1 MKPKC
6 NPRIT
11 TACDVQVLKEAEKPA
26 CEPFSFCLPFGG
38 HVTWNGE
45 CISYKPG
52 TPPPDGT
59 YSRIIIADGCIV
71 GAEPYEAPIYNSE
84 PCAPIPNPCDC
95 QDGSGS
101 LPDPSV
107 QTGNLFTYDAAGRP
121 LVKVTIHPGD
131 GISVQGDGSTAN
143 PFIISA
149 KLDSGIGIQHFK
161 SGNDAITLTG
171 DGSQESPY
179 TITHKLGI
187 EQTVQGMKFDEYG
200 HLVEYNEPSTTGKVN
215 GVVGSD
221 GVDVTPELSTGIY
234 TVKLSDP
241 VESLAGEYRFGAFNV
256 TVDKKNRLQK
266 ITRELTAP
274 SGTYTFGD
282 YNVTV
287 NDYGDVT
294 AVSAI
299 PPVDTAGMVLVSA
312 TKYFPKS
319 GTGDMTRAMSIS
331 TLSDS
336 QLRIVYRSLKCPAE
350 LQLNIDGVLQTG
362 HPFSNAATSTAATTT
377 AFNGTWEFLTTSV
390 LAAGSHDL
398 QFVTTDEEGFADPA
412 LIDVWLTTVVV

>member
-11 TACDVQVLKEAEKPA
+11 TACDVQVLKEAEKPT

-149 KLDSGIGIQHFK
+149 KLDSGTGLQHFK
-161 SGNDAITLTG
+161 SGNDAIVLSG

-179 TITHKLGI
+179 TITHKLGT

-215 GVVGSD
+215 GVVGAD

-241 VESLAGEYRFGAFNV
+241 AVKAEGEYPLGAFTVKVDNKNRIQQIERTLTALAGEYAFGNYTVKVDEYGNV
-256 TVDKKNRLQK
+256 TDVTL
-266 ITRELTAP
+266 IET
-274 SGTYTFGD
+274 SGT
-282 YNVTV
+282 V
-287 NDYGDVT
+287 
-294 AVSAI
+294 A
-299 PPVDTAGMVLVSA
+299 VSA

-319 GTGDMTRAMSIS
+319 NLGETTRTMSIT

-336 QLRIVYRSLKCPAE
+336 QLRITYRSQKCPEE
-350 LQLNIDGVLQTG
+350 LQLTIDGIQQQG
-362 HPFSNAATSTAATTT
+362 FSYPYETSTTSVPSATTG
-377 AFNGTWEFLTTSV
+377 FNGTWEFYTTAI
-390 LAAGSHDL
+390 LKAGSHDL
-398 QFVTTDEEGFADPA
+398 IFTSLADDGFADPA
-412 LIDVWLTTVVV
+412 LVDVWLTTVVV